1 MGEGINNPNH
11 VQNKGQVNKQEAL
24 MAGPDRAGRPLPPAV
39 PAPTL
44 TAVDGAGQD
53 LSGLWAWS
61 LSLTFDNAVT
71 VTPSLPAKN
80 LGYLHCSRRRKLKV
94 KAILSFAPSLPV
106 PQLVS

>member
-61 LSLTFDNAVT
+61 LYLTFDNAVT
-71 VTPSLPAKN
+71 VTPSPPSQEPWVPTLLQTQKTESKSHPE
-80 LGYLHCSRRRKLKV
+80 LC
-94 KAILSFAPSLPV
+94 PSLPV

>member
-61 LSLTFDNAVT
+61 GS
-71 VTPSLPAKN
+71 
-80 LGYLHCSRRRKLKV
+80 
-94 KAILSFAPSLPV
+94 
-106 PQLVS
+106 